1 MPWTQGRGP
10 RAVANCFPAV
20 ALLPPVISLFWTNFF
35 AVIFAVPIPALL
47 AQAIG
52 TAPVQAKKRAETQA
66 VFRANREKLPPRMA
80 REVLSPCR
88 PSMPSAPT
96 AIFRPGRS
104 TPESTELG
112 SLGLGSFTT
121 FRGCTGRN
129 DIADAAFAARGRA
142 GQGERE
148 WRPKSCRRMSRRRWR
163 RSPKCTPQAVLN
175 AIKAHGEANASGE
188 G

>member
-1 MPWTQGRGP
+1 MQSEHAFGASYYLQT
-10 RAVANCFPAV
+10 RAP
-20 ALLPPVISLFWTNFF
+20 
-35 AVIFAVPIPALL
+35 
-47 AQAIG
+47 
-52 TAPVQAKKRAETQA
+52 
-66 VFRANREKLPPRMA
+66 
-80 REVLSPCR
+80 
-88 PSMPSAPT
+88 
-96 AIFRPGRS
+96 RS

-188 G
+188 GQGRRRASAAIVTTYFP